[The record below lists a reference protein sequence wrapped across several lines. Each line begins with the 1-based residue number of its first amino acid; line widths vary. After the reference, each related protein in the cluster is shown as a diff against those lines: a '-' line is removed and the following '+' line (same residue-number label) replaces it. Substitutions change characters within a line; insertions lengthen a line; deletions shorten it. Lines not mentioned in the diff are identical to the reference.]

1 MEFKNE
7 SRLIVATSAFGMGI
21 DIENVRVVVHVD
33 RPRTLLDYVQNSK
46 GAGKNELSSEVIIV
60 DNDREAEEE
69 IGGS

>member
-7 SRLIVATSAFGMGI
+7 GRLIVATGAFGMGI

-33 RPRTLLDYVQNSK
+33 RPRILLDYVQNSE

-60 DNDREAEEE
+60 DDDREAEEE
-69 IGGS
+69 IRES